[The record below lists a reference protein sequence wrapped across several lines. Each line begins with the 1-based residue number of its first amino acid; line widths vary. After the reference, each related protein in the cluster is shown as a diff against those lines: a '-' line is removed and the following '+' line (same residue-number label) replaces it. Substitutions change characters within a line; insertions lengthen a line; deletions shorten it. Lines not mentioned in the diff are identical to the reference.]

1 MKLILSALLVTV
13 ALVSA
18 LPLNEEPEGGWFVP
32 NEDGS
37 FYWMSEK
44 ESQDIA
50 NGINGR
56 AATIKLY
63 LYTRSNP
70 TSPESIDPS
79 SSESLKRSHFD
90 SRHPTRII
98 IHGWKNS
105 YLDAVNVD
113 LRKAYLEHGEYNVIC
128 VDWSANAKTV
138 NYPLAA
144 QRVKGVGKQVAA
156 FIDLAH
162 EHNGLSFESLEVD
175 GHSLGAHCAGF
186 AGKNVKRGRIHV
198 IRGLDPALP
207 LFSYDKP
214 ADRLASTDAYY
225 VESIQ
230 TNGGKLGFLK
240 PIGKA
245 AFYPNG
251 GKSQPGCG
259 IDVSGSCSHA
269 RSYEYYAEAIVRN
282 DFPSMRCSDYELAVK
297 KDCGKSYS
305 ANKLGAASNDH
316 GASGSF
322 YTPVN
327 KKSPFGKEA

>member
-1 MKLILSALLVTV
+1 MLAYAVPIETF
-13 ALVSA
+13 
-18 LPLNEEPEGGWFVP
+18 EESEDGWYVP

-37 FYWMSEK
+37 FYWVSTEEAK
-44 ESQDIA
+44 EITENDIV
-50 NGINGR
+50 GR
-56 AATIKLY
+56 AKTIKLY

-70 TSPESIDPS
+70 NSPQEIDPS
-79 SSESLKRSHFD
+79 NYESLKKSHFN
-90 SRHPTRII
+90 SNHPTRII
-98 IHGWKNS
+98 IHGWQNS

-113 LRKAYLEHGEYNVIC
+113 LRNAYLKKGEYNVIC
-128 VDWSANAKTV
+128 VDWSANAKSV

-144 QRVKGVGKQVAA
+144 QKVKGVGKQVAA
-156 FIDLAH
+156 FIDLAN
-162 EHNGLSFESLEVD
+162 EHNGLSFESLEID

-186 AGKNVKRGRIHV
+186 AGKNVKKGRVHV

-207 LFSYDKP
+207 LFSYNKP
-214 ADRLASTDAYY
+214 ADRLSSTDAYY

-259 IDVSGSCSHA
+259 LDVSGSCSHS
-269 RSYEYYAEAIVRN
+269 RSYEYYAEAIVRD
-282 DFPSMRCSDYELAVK
+282 DFPSMRCTDYERAVK
-297 KDCGKSYS
+297 KDCGKNYS
-305 ANKLGAASNDH
+305 SDRLGAESNDNK
-316 GASGSF
+316 ASGSF

-327 KKSPFGKEA
+327 KKSPFGKAA